1 MSYPEFFIAPMRQEL
16 TQLGVKEL
24 RTADG
29 RVDQGR
35 C

>member
-16 TQLGVKEL
+16 TQLGVREL
-24 RTADG
+24 
-29 RVDQGR
+29 VDQGR